1 MTEQNRRM
9 PSCAVWVLTWGL
21 AGAWTSAALAEK
33 AAAPPKKGPAGKK
46 SPKGKPAPKKKDAKP
61 GAKKAKGGDKK
72 GGMALSLKP
81 PKSKKKSAGP
91 IVVPKP
97 VWNREAGF
105 GLPVPTGWTGKV
117 EGAKIVLTSPDPPA
131 KRTTITMGPEPTELE
146 ARQYLMQLCRQMAEK
161 DKTMTLPQK
170 PIEILDVTI
179 YLVGYPDLRAT
190 PPGFGALLV
199 MDRPGDQVFVFRVLT
214 RNKEIMNDMS
224 VKAALGMLCF
234 RDGPL
239 VSLSQLMDLG
249 KKKEKLPVGKVPV
262 KAGTGTLAE
271 LRIPRLIFRKAR
283 DMKFKGEM
291 HRYRMAI
298 AAPKGYQP
306 KQAWP
311 VLILDAP
318 ASMGTIA
325 PYQPLADAMGLIV
338 LAIEAQTPETN
349 WPPEIQARVYFAAL
363 GRLISEM
370 TIDRSRVYLMGIG
383 PDAAKAQ
390 TVAALLPMARGVIC
404 CDAKDDALSA
414 ALSKSPDAK
423 SRLAAVVAH
432 VPATKMITQAQADA
446 LVAAWKKAGAGAAQ
460 ACKGKNNTDA
470 AGQAVTFLLQR
481 DRNVMKAQLPKLLAQ
496 ANKIKKSQSG
506 QALTIYRRIVG
517 SGLKGAQVDQ
527 AKQAAKE
534 LMDEYGAL
542 TKVITTQRADPPAD
556 EVIAQF
562 KVAQRFRGTPEGRA
576 LLRMLR
582 SKLEAQ

>member
-1 MTEQNRRM
+1 M
-9 PSCAVWVLTWGL
+9 PSCAVWVLAWAL
-21 AGAWTSAALAEK
+21 VGAWTGAALAEK
-33 AAAPPKKGPAGKK
+33 AATPPKKGAADKK
-46 SPKGKPAPKKKDAKP
+46 SPKGKPAPNKKDKKP
-61 GAKKAKGGDKK
+61 AAKKGKGGGKK

-81 PKSKKKSAGP
+81 PKSKKKSSGP

-117 EGAKIVLTSPDPPA
+117 DGTKIVLTSPDPPA

-161 DKTMTLPQK
+161 DKTMTLPQP
-170 PIEILDVTI
+170 PIEILDITI
-179 YLVGYPDLRAT
+179 YVVGYPDLNAT

-199 MDRPGDQVFVFRVLT
+199 MDRPGDQVFVIRVLT

-249 KKKEKLPVGKVPV
+249 KPKEKLPVGKVPV

-298 AAPKGYQP
+298 ATPKDYKP
-306 KQAWP
+306 EQAWP
-311 VLILDAP
+311 LLILDAP
-318 ASMGTIA
+318 ASKATIV

-338 LAIEAQTPETN
+338 LAVEAQTPETN

-363 GRLISEM
+363 TRLISEL
-370 TIDRSRVYLMGIG
+370 TIDRSRVYLMAVG
-383 PDAAKAQ
+383 PKAAKAQ
-390 TVAALLPMARGVIC
+390 TVAALLPVARGVIC
-404 CDAKDDALSA
+404 CDAKDDALA
-414 ALSKSPDAK
+414 AAVAKSPEAK
-423 SRLAAVVAH
+423 SRLAAVAAH
-432 VPATKMITQAQADA
+432 VPATKAITQAQADA
-446 LVAAWKKAGAGAAQ
+446 LVAAWKKTGVSSAKT
-460 ACKGKNNTDA
+460 CKGKNTVDA
-470 AGQAVTFLLQR
+470 AGQAVTVLLQR
-481 DRNVMKAQLPKLLAQ
+481 DRDATKAQLPKLLAQ
-496 ANKIKKSQSG
+496 ANKIKKAKSG
-506 QALTIYRRIVG
+506 HALTIYRRIVG
-517 SGLKGAQVDQ
+517 SGLKDPQVDQ
-527 AKQAAKE
+527 ARKAAEE
-534 LMDEYGAL
+534 LMAEYGAL
-542 TKVITTQRADPPAD
+542 VKVITTQRADPPAD

-562 KVAQRFRGTPEGRA
+562 KVAQRFQGTPEGRS

-582 SKLEAQ
+582 SKLNAQ